1 MTREYPFDFHVTGS
15 IPDSEDDESHET
27 YVSRSLLAA
36 ATQGWIHDPV
46 FKPYYHDTGYVIAAD
61 SEAAI
66 AQIDARRERPQN
78 SDIISL
84 TSPEDFRN
92 TMPEGILTGDFPGWQ
107 GFFKKTGAGWV
118 HARNAMVSAA
128 TEAKRLGVAFI
139 TGSPEG
145 TVIGLIHE
153 GEDVSGAR
161 TADGKEHKACRT
173 ILCAGANSNQL
184 LDLED
189 QLRPTAWTL
198 AHIKMTDEEVKLYKN
213 LPVLFNIEKGF
224 FMEPDEEKH
233 ELKIC
238 DEHPG
243 YCNWVRDPAGKLI
256 SLPFARHQVPREAEQ
271 RVRSF
276 LRETMPQLAER
287 PFSFARICWCADT
300 PDRAF
305 LIDYHPKYAS
315 LVLGVGG
322 SGHGF
327 KYVPSVGGY
336 IADRMEGKLD
346 ERLARAFRWRP
357 ETAVDRDWKDMQ
369 GRFGGPNKL
378 MDFQKVE
385 GWTEIDI

>member
-1 MTREYPFDFHVTGS
+1 MYVPGS
-15 IPDSEDDESHET
+15 ISDSEDDESHHSS
-27 YVSRSLLAA
+27 VSRSLLAA
-36 ATQGWIHDPV
+36 ATRGWLHDPV
-46 FKPYYHDTGYVIAAD
+46 FKPYYHDTGYVVAAD
-61 SEAAI
+61 SDAAI
-66 AQIDARRERPQN
+66 AQIDVRSKRLGNA
-78 SDIISL
+78 DIRIL
-84 TSPEDFRN
+84 TSPEEFRN

-118 HARNAMVSAA
+118 HARNAMISAA
-128 TEAKRLGVAFI
+128 AEAQRLGVKFVTA
-139 TGSPEG
+139 SPQG
-145 TVIGLIHE
+145 TVTGLVYE
-153 GEDVSGAR
+153 GGDVVGAR
-161 TADGKEHKACRT
+161 TADSKEHRAYRT

-198 AHIKMTDEEVKLYKN
+198 AHIKLTDEEVKVYKN

-224 FMEPDEEKH
+224 FMEPDEDKH

-243 YCNWVRDPAGKLI
+243 YCNWVRDTGDKLT
-256 SLPFARHQVPREAEQ
+256 SLPFARHQIPKEAEQ
-271 RVRSF
+271 RARSF

-305 LIDYHPKYAS
+305 LIDCHPEHAS

-327 KYVPSVGGY
+327 KYIPSVAGY
-336 IADRMEGKLD
+336 IADKMEGRLD
-346 ERLARAFRWRP
+346 EKLAHVFRWRP
-357 ETAVDRDWKDMQ
+357 ETAVDRDWQDRQ
-369 GRFGGPNKL
+369 GRFGGPNKV
-378 MDFQKVE
+378 MDFQEVQE
-385 GWTEIDI
+385 WTEIGT

>member
-1 MTREYPFDFHVTGS
+1 MNVNVSGPKSD
-15 IPDSEDDESHET
+15 EDDESHRSDI
-27 YVSRSLLAA
+27 SRSLLAA
-36 ATQGWIHDPV
+36 ATQGWLHDPV
-46 FKPYYHDTGYVIAAD
+46 FKPYYHDTGYIVAAD

-66 AQIDARRERPQN
+66 AQIDVRKKRPQN
-78 SDIISL
+78 TDITIL
-84 TSPEDFRN
+84 TTPEEFRK
-92 TMPEGILTGDFPGWQ
+92 TMPEGVLAGNFPGWQ
-107 GFFKKTGAGWV
+107 GYFKKTGAGWV
-118 HARNAMVSAA
+118 HARKAMVSAA
-128 TEAKRLGVAFI
+128 TEAKRLGVRFVS
-139 TGSPEG
+139 GSSEG
-145 TVIGLIHE
+145 TVTGLVYE
-153 GEDVSGAR
+153 GGDVVGAR
-161 TADGKEHKACRT
+161 TADGREHRASRT

-184 LDLED
+184 LDLEN

-198 AHIKMTDEEVKLYKN
+198 AHIKLTAEEAKLYKD

-224 FMEPDEEKH
+224 FMEPDEDKH

-243 YCNWVRDPAGKLI
+243 YCNWVRDVRGKLI
-256 SLPFARHQVPREAEQ
+256 SMPFARNQVPKEAEQ

-327 KYVPSVGGY
+327 KYIPSVGGY
-336 IADRMEGKLD
+336 IADKMEGRLD
-346 ERLARAFRWRP
+346 ENLAHAFRWRP
-357 ETAVDRDWKDMQ
+357 DTAIDRDWQDTQ
-369 GRFGGPNKL
+369 GRFGGPNKV
-378 MDFQKVE
+378 MDFQKVRE
-385 GWTEIDI
+385 WTKIST